1 MIRRWRD
8 DSGASALEFALVMPL
23 VLILIVGTI
32 DVAIAMLAD
41 GFLEQSVR
49 AASRLGLTTTVP
61 SGGKSREDAIRE
73 IIQNGVGNWV
83 GKDNVL
89 HIETRTYTSFANV
102 GQPEP
107 CGDDSYKKTG
117 TCTGPF
123 TDINHNETWDADMGG
138 SGAGGRGDIVS
149 YRVWFDRPSFTG
161 ILGLLGRDLYHFERR
176 IVIQNES

>member
-32 DVAIAMLAD
+32 DVAIAMLTD

-49 AASRLGLTTTVP
+49 AASRLGLTTTEP
-61 SGGKSREDAIRE
+61 SGKSRDDAIRE

-89 HIETRTYTSFANV
+89 HIETRTYKSFANG

-107 CGDDSYKKTG
+107 CGDESHKNTG
-117 TCTGPF
+117 PCTRPF
-123 TDINHNETWDADMGG
+123 TDMKHNETWDADMGG

-149 YRVWFDRPSFTG
+149 YRVWFGRPAFTG

-176 IVIQNES
+176 IVIQNET